1 MIFLLTSW
9 GGAQAKPTDHP
20 AVPSPQDLTKYP
32 GLLPEFGQLLE
43 KLQHEVHPPPA
54 RGQSRLLP
62 LLPELT
68 VFYAALPNY
77 GEASHQALAI
87 FEREVQQNPTLRA
100 WWQQGDLAADG
111 PKVEDALEKVYQF
124 SQYLGDEI
132 VVSGAAEGGKP
143 PTLVIIAESRKPGLK
158 DFVQQMAK
166 EFGGHSEPAVR
177 VLDVQELA
185 TARDTPPAQQ
195 LVILVRPDFV
205 VAALDVGALRSFN
218 ARLDRKS
225 TEFASTPFGQRVAQ
239 AYEGGAA
246 VVVAADLQKIVSQ
259 IPLGTDQNQKLF
271 ERSGFADVK
280 YLVWEH
286 KTADGQAGSQM
297 ELTFTSPRHGV
308 ASWLAAP
315 GPLGSLDFL
324 SPKAVIAG
332 AARLKDP
339 ALIFVDL
346 KDIAT
351 AQNPNALAALAQME
365 QGLKVSLRDDLLSRL
380 SGEIAYEADNVPS
393 TKPAWRAILKVN
405 DPDHLQA
412 TLNTL
417 LATMHVNAQQSE
429 NGGVTYHTLEIPS
442 AQKTTE
448 ISYAF
453 VDGYWIVASSQETVA
468 EAIRV
473 HHSGESLARSK
484 KFLAALP
491 PGHPSEVSALLYE
504 DPAAV
509 AELTLRQV
517 SPALAESLSHAS
529 AEASPMVI
537 AAYGEE
543 SALREASRSG
553 GVDAGAI
560 LVGAAITIPNLLR
573 ARIAANESSAVA
585 NMRIANTAQ
594 VIYSSSYPQ
603 RGFARDLASL
613 GPDPRGTGSSSVD
626 HASVIDATLGNASC
640 TAGTWCTKS
649 GYQFSITAVC
659 KKQRCEEYVVVGTP
673 ISSNSGT
680 RNLCSTSD
688 GVVRYRSG
696 PPLTSPVSVA
706 ECRAWSPLR

>member
-1 MIFLLTSW
+1 
-9 GGAQAKPTDHP
+9 
-20 AVPSPQDLTKYP
+20 
-32 GLLPEFGQLLE
+32 
-43 KLQHEVHPPPA
+43 
-54 RGQSRLLP
+54 
-62 LLPELT
+62 
-68 VFYAALPNY
+68 
-77 GEASHQALAI
+77 
-87 FEREVQQNPTLRA
+87 
-100 WWQQGDLAADG
+100 
-111 PKVEDALEKVYQF
+111 
-124 SQYLGDEI
+124 
-132 VVSGAAEGGKP
+132 
-143 PTLVIIAESRKPGLK
+143 
-158 DFVQQMAK
+158 
-166 EFGGHSEPAVR
+166 
-177 VLDVQELA
+177 
-185 TARDTPPAQQ
+185 
-195 LVILVRPDFV
+195 
-205 VAALDVGALRSFN
+205 
-218 ARLDRKS
+218 
-225 TEFASTPFGQRVAQ
+225 
-239 AYEGGAA
+239 
-246 VVVAADLQKIVSQ
+246 
-259 IPLGTDQNQKLF
+259 
-271 ERSGFADVK
+271 
-280 YLVWEH
+280 
-286 KTADGQAGSQM
+286 
-297 ELTFTSPRHGV
+297 
-308 ASWLAAP
+308 
-315 GPLGSLDFL
+315 
-324 SPKAVIAG
+324 
-332 AARLKDP
+332 LKDP

-393 TKPAWRAILKVN
+393 TKPAWRAILKVD
-405 DPDHLQA
+405 DPDHLQT
-412 TLNTL
+412 TLNRL
-417 LATMHVNAQQSE
+417 LATMHVNPQQSE
-429 NGGVTYHTLEIPS
+429 NGGVTYHALEIPS

-517 SPALAESLSHAS
+517 SPALADSLSHAS

-543 SALREASRSG
+543 NALREASRSG

-560 LVGAAITIPNLLR
+560 LVGAAIAIPNLLR

-613 GPDPRGTGSSSVD
+613 GPDPRGTGSLSVD

-696 PPLTSPVSVA
+696 PPLNSPVSVA